1 MVTSLTENHGG
12 LVYKQWKVISRQYN
26 VGQPKVLGEKSFG
39 FWVETFPSIKKWI
52 TLQTSG
58 PDKGDPRDKY
68 GGSNLNEKEF

>member
-1 MVTSLTENHGG
+1 
-12 LVYKQWKVISRQYN
+12 VI
-26 VGQPKVLGEKSFG
+26 GEKSFG